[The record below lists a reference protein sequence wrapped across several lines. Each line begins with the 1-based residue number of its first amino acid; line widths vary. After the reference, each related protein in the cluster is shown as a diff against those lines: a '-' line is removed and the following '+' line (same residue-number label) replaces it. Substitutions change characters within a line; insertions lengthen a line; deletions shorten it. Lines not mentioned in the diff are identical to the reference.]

1 MRIKGVQGLLAL
13 TTLLVLAA
21 CGTQPG
27 ANTATSVTLAGVVGG
42 TDANPTLSGQ
52 ALDLSSASVTVNG
65 DAVQTSVRPGMFIY
79 AQGVSQGGTTRVQS
93 VDVQIE
99 VKGPIESV
107 DVAASLLTLVGQTVS
122 VDALTRIY
130 EENPD
135 DTYTTLALADLQP
148 GDYVEVSGTRQ
159 ADGSVL
165 ATRIERKLVSSS
177 DPEYGQVEVKGT
189 ATNLDTTAMTFD
201 LGAYAVD
208 YSGATVEGTPAE
220 GAFVEVKGQIDTAA
234 MTITATKVEF
244 KSGDAGMDHDG
255 DKAELYGPVVNLDEA
270 AMTFELGGFL
280 VDYGSATLEGTLAEG
295 AYVEVKGT
303 FDADDP
309 ALIHATKV
317 EVKYEDGGEGS
328 SYGEVKGPVEAIDT
342 AAMWITVAG
351 QTFWADANTIV
362 KQDDPDGPLSFDQV
376 QVGDWVEVKY
386 GDATDADGRFYATKI
401 EVKGGASDGEG
412 HEGYHELEGA
422 AAGVDA
428 AVMTFQLG
436 GYTVVV
442 NDATVYEVFDA
453 YVSAADFWNQLG
465 EGDRVEVK
473 GNVDENGD
481 FLAVKIERSN

>member
-21 CGTQPG
+21 CGTQTAG
-27 ANTATSVTLAGVVGG
+27 TATSVTLAGVVGG
-42 TDANPTLSGQ
+42 TDAAPTLAGQ
-52 ALDLSSASVTVNG
+52 ALDLSSANVTVNG
-65 DAVQTSVRPGMFIY
+65 DAVQTGVRPGMFVY
-79 AQGVSQGGTTRVQS
+79 AQGVSQGNTTRVQS

-107 DVAASLLTLVGQTVS
+107 DVAASQLTLVGQTVN

-148 GDYVEVSGTRQ
+148 GDYVEVSGARQ

-165 ATRIERKLVSSS
+165 ATRIERKLVSPS

-201 LGAYAVD
+201 LGGYAVD
-208 YSGATVEGTPAE
+208 YSGAAVEGTPAE
-220 GAFVEVKGQIDTAA
+220 GAFVEVKGQIDAAA
-234 MTITATKVEF
+234 MTITASKVEF
-244 KSGDAGMDHDG
+244 KTGDAGMDEG
-255 DKAELYGPVVNLDEA
+255 GEKAELYGPVVNLDEA
-270 AMTFELGGFL
+270 AMTFELGGFR

-351 QTFWADANTIV
+351 QTFWADAGTLV

-386 GDATDADGRFYATKI
+386 GDATDADGRYYATKI
-401 EVKGGASDGEG
+401 EVKGGMDDGEG

-422 AAGVDA
+422 ATNVDA
-428 AVMTFQLG
+428 AAMSFQLG

-442 NDATVYEVFDA
+442 NDATAYEVFDSYA
-453 YVSAADFWNQLG
+453 DAATFWGQISD
-465 EGDRVEVK
+465 GDKVEVK
-473 GNVDENGD
+473 GAVDANGN
-481 FLAVKIERSN
+481 FLASKIELDN

>member
-13 TTLLVLAA
+13 TTLLVFAA

-42 TDANPTLSGQ
+42 TDTNPTLSGQ

-65 DAVQTSVRPGMFIY
+65 DAAQTSVRPGMFIY
-79 AQGVSQGGTTRVQS
+79 AQGVSQGSTVAVQS

-107 DVAASLLTLVGQTVS
+107 DVAASQLTLVGQTVS

-135 DTYTTLALADLQP
+135 DTYTTLALADLQA

-159 ADGSVL
+159 AGGSVL
-165 ATRIERKLVSSS
+165 ATRIERKLVTSG

-201 LGAYAVD
+201 LGGYTVD
-208 YSGATVEGTPAE
+208 YSGASVEGTPAE
-220 GAFVEVKGQIDTAA
+220 GAFVEVKGQIDAA
-234 MTITATKVEF
+234 TMTIAASKVEF
-244 KSGDAGMDHDG
+244 KTADHGSDHEG
-255 DKAELYGPVVNLDEA
+255 EQAEFYGPVVNLDEA
-270 AMTFELGGFL
+270 AMTFELAGFT
-280 VDYGSATLEGTLAEG
+280 VDYSGATVEGTLVEG
-295 AYVEVKGT
+295 AYVEVKGA
-303 FDADDP
+303 FDASD
-309 ALIHATKV
+309 ATLVHAVKV
-317 EVKYEDGGEGS
+317 EVKYEHGGEGS

-342 AAMWITVAG
+342 AAMQITVAG

-362 KQDDPDGPLSFDQV
+362 KQDDPDGPLSFDQI
-376 QVGDWVEVKY
+376 QTGDWVEVKY
-386 GDATDADGRFYATKI
+386 SDATDADGNYYATKI
-401 EVKGGASDGEG
+401 EVKGGMDGEG
-412 HEGYHELEGA
+412 HDAYHELEGPA
-422 AAGVDA
+422 TGVDA
-428 AVMTFQLG
+428 ALMTFQLG

-442 NDATVYEVFDA
+442 SDATVYEVFDA
-453 YVSAADFWNQLG
+453 YVSAADFWAQLS

-473 GNVDENGD
+473 GNVDESGN
-481 FLAVKIERSN
+481 FLAAKIERSN